1 MRRLTILALALVSAF
16 VAAGCGSKEV
26 DPGAKVDAP
35 GYYNGPMEPRGG
47 GQGAGD
53 AKTAAPEGTT
63 GG

>member
-1 MRRLTILALALVSAF
+1 MRRLFILSLALLSAL
-16 VAAGCGSKEV
+16 VAAGCGPKDV

-53 AKTAAPEGTT
+53 AKTAAPEGTA